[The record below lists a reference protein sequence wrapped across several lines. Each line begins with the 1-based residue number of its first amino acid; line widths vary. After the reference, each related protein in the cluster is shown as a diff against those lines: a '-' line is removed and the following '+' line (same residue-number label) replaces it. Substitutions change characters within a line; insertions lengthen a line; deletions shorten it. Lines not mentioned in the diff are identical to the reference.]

1 MLLMRLSLNIESH
14 IEEMI
19 NIVTKVITTTDNK
32 SLIDIKKI
40 GDITESHIIGILD
53 KGKVVLEF
61 QVTII

>member
-1 MLLMRLSLNIESH
+1 MLLMRLSLNIETH

-32 SLIDIKKI
+32 TLIDIKKI
-40 GDITESHIIGILD
+40 ENITESHIIGILD
-53 KGKVVLEF
+53 KGKVLQMV

>member
-1 MLLMRLSLNIESH
+1 MLLMRLSLNIETH

-32 SLIDIKKI
+32 TLIDIKKI
-40 GDITESHIIGILD
+40 ENITESHIIGILD
-53 KGKVVLEF
+53 KGKVLQVV

>member
-1 MLLMRLSLNIESH
+1 MRLSLNIETH

-32 SLIDIKKI
+32 TLIDIKKI
-40 GDITESHIIGILD
+40 ENITESHIIGILD
-53 KGKVVLEF
+53 KGKVLQVV